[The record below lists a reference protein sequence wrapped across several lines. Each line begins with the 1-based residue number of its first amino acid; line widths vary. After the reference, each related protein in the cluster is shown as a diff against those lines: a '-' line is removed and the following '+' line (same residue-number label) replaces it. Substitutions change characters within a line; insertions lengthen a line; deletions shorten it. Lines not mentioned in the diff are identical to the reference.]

1 MLSLGCLLAIGA
13 LFGFLAPLP
22 LFAIFSV
29 AALIAY
35 ASFTTGFSG
44 LGRIYDV
51 VFAAASLQVG
61 YFLAVLIQ
69 AILERYRKRANTNIS
84 AETQSEQHPD
94 PHPRSP
100 EPPAK

>member
-1 MLSLGCLLAIGA
+1 MLSLGCFVAIGA

-22 LFAIFSV
+22 LFAIFSL

-51 VFAAASLQVG
+51 VFAAVSLQVG

-69 AILERYRKRANTNIS
+69 AILERYRKRAADIS
-84 AETQSEQHPD
+84 AETQREQHPD
-94 PHPRSP
+94 PHS
-100 EPPAK
+100 EPPDK

>member
-1 MLSLGCLLAIGA
+1 MLSLGCFVAIGA

-22 LFAIFSV
+22 LFAIFSL

-51 VFAAASLQVG
+51 VFAAVSLQVG

-69 AILERYRKRANTNIS
+69 AILERYRKRATDIS
-84 AETQSEQHPD
+84 AETQSEQHSD
-94 PHPRSP
+94 PHSD
-100 EPPAK
+100 PPYK

>member
-1 MLSLGCLLAIGA
+1 MLTLGCLVAIGA

-51 VFAAASLQVG
+51 VFAAVSLQVG

-69 AILERYRKRANTNIS
+69 AILERYRKRATDIS
-84 AETQSEQHPD
+84 AQTQSEQHPD
-94 PHPRSP
+94 PHS
-100 EPPAK
+100 EPPDK